1 MLPSYVPHPEREV
14 RIRSAV
20 SAIKAL
26 LPLDLYARHKQEL
39 ISLCLC
45 KITEVDGK
53 WNTRYRTQAATSER
67 SASNLR
73 HEHVFSRRA
82 LVERLL
88 ESPTRLDGI
97 LRSVIGCVVTTKEHA
112 LLKVFSHKHTDVD
125 GWRRFEKA
133 GLKVLDLL
141 VEAEADLTE
150 LSASDAHGPETG
162 EGFQIPS
169 ARNGATDLVS
179 IVDGK
184 VDVNFTG
191 ETEGK
196 IVLQELRL
204 RRKAY
209 NLRKYAIN
217 EQQRALLDTYA
228 GELEKQGRA
237 DQDPGGSPGASDD
250 QTGALDAS
258 RARLAQGLAPLER
271 EKQQID
277 GILQTIESVIVQVEA
292 EMLTRDG
299 LKPSAAK

>member
-45 KITEVDGK
+45 KITEADGK
-53 WNTRYRTQAATSER
+53 WNTRYRTQAAIWEVSP
-67 SASNLR
+67 SNLR

-88 ESPTRLDGI
+88 ECPTHLEGI
-97 LRSVIGCVVTTKEHA
+97 LRSVIGCIVTTKEHA
-112 LLKVFSHKHTDVD
+112 RLKVSSHKHPDLA
-125 GWRRFEKA
+125 GWSRFDKA
-133 GLKVLDLL
+133 GVKVLDLL
-141 VEAEADLTE
+141 TEAEADLTA
-150 LSASDAHGPETG
+150 LAASGASILNPG
-162 EGFQIPS
+162 EGLLVHS
-169 ARNGATDLVS
+169 AGDGARDLVN
-179 IVDGK
+179 ILDGQI
-184 VDVNFTG
+184 DVTFTN

-228 GELEKQGRA
+228 GELEKQGQPA
-237 DQDPGGSPGASDD
+237 EAPGRSLG
-250 QTGALDAS
+250 TLNAS
-258 RARLAQGLAPLER
+258 RARLAKGLAPLER
-271 EKQQID
+271 EKQQIE

-299 LKPSAAK
+299 RQSPAVK